1 MGIFQRLLDKWIDGS
16 GVASMAFAAFH
27 TFFWICNIWIYVFSN
42 NQFWMYSWNEG
53 LSMIKP
59 EWKEWE
65 IIKLEPFTQA
75 GNNRSN
81 IFNNILL
88 KQSDSLPISNL
99 QIWGNIDEFRDNHTD
114 QIIFLVTR
122 ILQQYRNISKLFSN

>member
-42 NQFWMYSWNEG
+42 HQFWMYSWSEG

-65 IIKLEPFTQA
+65 IIKFEPFTQA

-122 ILQQYRNISKLFSN
+122 ILQQYRNISELFS